1 MKFLAAVNQ
10 YGLKAS
16 TMISQYIGS
25 RSVTQVANF
34 KRRYAEKDKRT
45 GHTVIPIQ
53 FTSTKTDTEQG
64 DWDDV
69 GQSGQG
75 QSSKLVEH
83 AIAPGVLEGGEMR
96 GEKGTVNLPGRGW
109 GSGEEQPSGLVELVT
124 TPEDLEGGMLRG
136 VVEIIS
142 MPGPG
147 VGACMN
153 PSVGVE
159 AGDPV
164 A

>member
-1 MKFLAAVNQ
+1 M
-10 YGLKAS
+10 
-16 TMISQYIGS
+16 
-25 RSVTQVANF
+25 
-34 KRRYAEKDKRT
+34 
-45 GHTVIPIQ
+45 
-53 FTSTKTDTEQG
+53 
-64 DWDDV
+64 

-83 AIAPGVLEGGEMR
+83 ATAPGVLEGGEMR

-153 PSVGVE
+153 PSVGGGGGGSSGLTGQRNTAQRVDGRAVRGV
-159 AGDPV
+159 AGAEDTS
-164 A
+164 AHISFQLRDGGFG